1 MAKRKRKE
9 EEVPE
14 DQGPLELAIVG
25 ELFEEEENDIIKS
38 LLDVRPEEEVT
49 IYFDC
54 SGGSVYSAI
63 SISTLIRLRKLK
75 ATAIVLGECSSAAI
89 LIFAT
94 CQKRFVTPRS
104 VFLFHRVK
112 WRSEKDVR
120 SDEASNWASHFHWLE
135 REVDQYQADLFGI
148 ASETF
153 DRWIQEG
160 RFVLGSEMVNL
171 GVAEMLDV

>member
-1 MAKRKRKE
+1 MARSKRRKE
-9 EEVPE
+9 DEEEKKPAE
-14 DQGPLELAIVG
+14 IAIIG
-25 ELFEEEENDIIKS
+25 ELFEEEEHDIINS
-38 LLDVRPEEEVT
+38 ILEIPPQEEVT

-63 SISTLIRLRKLK
+63 SIAALLRLRQLK

-89 LIFAT
+89 MVFAA

-135 REVDQYQADLFGI
+135 KEVDQYQANLFGLSPDI
-148 ASETF
+148 F

-160 RFVLGSEMVNL
+160 RFVLGSEMVEL
-171 GVAEMLDV
+171 KVAEMLDV

>member
-1 MAKRKRKE
+1 MAKRKRRE
-9 EEVPE
+9 ES
-14 DQGPLELAIVG
+14 DQQPAEIAIVG

-38 LLDVRPEEEVT
+38 LLEIPPEGEVT
-49 IYFDC
+49 IYLDC

-63 SISTLIRLRKLK
+63 SISTLIRLRKLS

-89 LIFAT
+89 LVFAT

-120 SDEASNWASHFHWLE
+120 SDEASNWATHFHWLE
-135 REVDQYQADLFGI
+135 KEVDQYQADLFGLP
-148 ASETF
+148 SESF

-160 RFVLGSEMVNL
+160 RFVLGSEMVTL
-171 GVAEMLDV
+171 GVAEMLEV